1 MRTNSKTPLCGK
13 AEGYFAFREGLA
25 VWKGPQSIA
34 DTGDVVHVDIVE
46 SGKLDQ
52 AFNGDSDLSFFV
64 VGIGGLGNMDGV
76 CDLGLIQVVIVAQGF
91 DAFGV

>member
-1 MRTNSKTPLCGK
+1 M
-13 AEGYFAFREGLA
+13 EGLA

-34 DTGDVVHVDIVE
+34 DTGDVVHVNIVE

-76 CDLGLIQVVIVAQGF
+76 CDLGLIQVVIVAQSF